1 VPGRNPLI
9 DWLSR
14 PLSQEVPNP
23 VTTQATNFQIGA
35 EVACTDGVCGDLI
48 RVVIDPVKRQV
59 THLSVEP
66 KGRAGLARLVPV
78 TLAGQDDQGL
88 HLSCTLAEFER
99 LPEAEETQFLPGDE
113 GSGYPAG
120 QVLMWP
126 YYGLGMGGVGGVVP
140 APITYDKVPLGEVTV
155 RKGEQVQAT
164 DGPIGSVRGLVIDP
178 ADHKV
183 THVLL
188 DEGHLWGHKQVS
200 IPISKVVSAQDGIHV
215 SLSKAEIQALPEVG
229 LAELTG

>member
-1 VPGRNPLI
+1 M
-9 DWLSR
+9 
-14 PLSQEVPNP
+14 
-23 VTTQATNFQIGA
+23 TTPATSFQIGA
-35 EVACTDGVCGDLI
+35 AVVCSDGVCGDLI
-48 RVVIDPVKRQV
+48 RVVFDPVKRQV

-66 KGRAGLARLVPV
+66 KGRAGLAKLVPV
-78 TLAGQDDQGL
+78 TLAGEDAAGL
-88 HLSCTLAEFER
+88 QLSCTRAEFDR

-113 GSGYPAG
+113 QSGYPAG

-126 YYGLGMGGVGGVVP
+126 YYGLGMGGVGGVVA
-140 APITYDKVPLGEVTV
+140 APITYDKVPLGETTV

-164 DGPIGSVRGLVIDP
+164 DGAIGSVRGLVIDP

-188 DEGHLWGHKQVS
+188 DEGHLWGHKRVS

-215 SLSKAEIQALPEVG
+215 SLSKADIQALPEVS
-229 LAELTG
+229 LADLTG

>member
-1 VPGRNPLI
+1 M
-9 DWLSR
+9 
-14 PLSQEVPNP
+14 
-23 VTTQATNFQIGA
+23 TTPATSFQIGA
-35 EVACTDGVCGDLI
+35 EVQCTDGVCGDLI
-48 RVVIDPVKRQV
+48 RVVMDPVKRQV

-78 TLAGQDDQGL
+78 TLAEDDATGL
-88 HLSCTLAEFER
+88 RLACTLAEFDR
-99 LPEAEETQFLPGDE
+99 LPEAEETQFLPGDDE
-113 GSGYPAG
+113 SGYPAG

-155 RKGEQVQAT
+155 RKGEQVEAT

-188 DEGHLWGHKQVS
+188 DEGHLWGHKRVA
-200 IPISKVVSAQDGIHV
+200 IPISQVVSAQDGIKV
-215 SLSKAEIQALPEVG
+215 SLSKAEVQALPEVN
-229 LAELTG
+229 LAQAS

>member
-1 VPGRNPLI
+1 MLPNL
-9 DWLSR
+9 LTR
-14 PLSQEVPNP
+14 PLSQEAPNP
-23 VTTQATNFQIGA
+23 VTNQATNFQIGA
-35 EVACTDGVCGDLI
+35 EVVCTDGPCGSLA

-66 KGRAGLARLVPV
+66 RGRAGLAKLVPV
-78 TLAGQDDQGL
+78 TLAGEDAQGL
-88 HLSCTLAEFER
+88 RLSCTLAEFDR
-99 LPEAEETQFLPGDE
+99 LPEAEETQFLPADE

-140 APITYDKVPLGEVTV
+140 TPITYDKVPLGEVAI
-155 RKGEQVQAT
+155 RKGEQVQAI

-188 DEGHLWGHKQVS
+188 DEGHLWGHKRVS
-200 IPISKVVSAQDGIHV
+200 IPISKVVSAKEGIQV
-215 SLSKAEIQALPEVG
+215 SLSKAEIQALPEVS
-229 LAELTG
+229 LAE